1 MRHGISK
8 NSVKGRNLQA
18 AYVDGLTLGNFFA
31 FNQGLNKMGDQ
42 ALPFKIHP
50 EHFVFAGVHGGQEVM
65 ELIGEYGQ
73 PTYQKIFISL
83 DAETQ
88 SFLILLLSC
97 PIQALISRC
106 MACTSSK

>member
-18 AYVDGLTLGNFFA
+18 AYVDVDVDGLTLGDFFA
-31 FNQGLNKMGDQ
+31 FNQELNKMGDH
-42 ALPFKIHP
+42 ALPFKIP
-50 EHFVFAGVHGGQEVM
+50 SEHFIFARVHGGQEVM

-83 DAETQ
+83 DTEKPVVPDSDT
-88 SFLILLLSC
+88 
-97 PIQALISRC
+97 
-106 MACTSSK
+106 K

>member
-18 AYVDGLTLGNFFA
+18 AYVDEFTLRDFFA

-50 EHFVFAGVHGGQEVM
+50 EHLVFAGVHGGQEVR
-65 ELIGEYGQ
+65 
-73 PTYQKIFISL
+73 S
-83 DAETQ
+83 
-88 SFLILLLSC
+88 
-97 PIQALISRC
+97 
-106 MACTSSK
+106 